1 MGQHVEADVRFTDIF
16 DGELLLKEGSIGIG
30 MRPDQAGPYKLLLGA
45 LTGCFHS
52 TFLDVAVK
60 KRLTF
65 KSVSYHLEGEK
76 RDEVPQTLSVLHL
89 SIKVEGADNEK
100 QILRCFELAE
110 KYCSIYTTLSKVAQL
125 SYEVSFI

>member
-1 MGQHVEADVRFTDIF
+1 MGQHVEADVHFTDVF
-16 DGELLLKEGSIGIG
+16 DGELMLKEGSIKIG
-30 MRPDQAGPYKLLLGA
+30 MNPDQAGPYKLLLGA

-76 RDEVPQTLSVLHL
+76 RDEVPQTLKVLHL
-89 SIKVEGADNEK
+89 VIRVEGADN
-100 QILRCFELAE
+100 QTQMLRCFELAE

>member
-1 MGQHVEADVRFTDIF
+1 MGQHVEADVRFSDIF
-16 DGELLLKEGSIGIG
+16 DGELLLKEGSIKIG
-30 MRPDQAGPYKLLLGA
+30 MNPDQAGPYRLLLGA

-65 KSVSYHLEGEK
+65 KSVRYHLEGEK
-76 RDEVPQTLSVLHL
+76 RDEVPQTLKVLHL
-89 SIKVEGADNEK
+89 AIEVEGADNHK

-110 KYCSIYTTLSKVAQL
+110 KYCSIYTTLSHVALL

>member
-1 MGQHVEADVRFTDIF
+1 MGQHVEADVRFSDVF
-16 DGELLLKEGSIGIG
+16 DGELMLKEGSIGIG
-30 MRPDQAGPYKLLLGA
+30 MKPDQAGPYKLLLAA

-65 KSVSYHLEGEK
+65 KSVSYRLEGEK
-76 RDEVPQTLSVLHL
+76 RDEVPQTLSVLHIT
-89 SIKVEGADNEK
+89 IKVEGADNQT
-100 QILRCFELAE
+100 QIHRCFELAE

>member
-1 MGQHVEADVRFTDIF
+1 MGQHVEADVRFTDVF
-16 DGELLLKEGSIGIG
+16 DGELLLKEGSIKIG
-30 MRPDQAGPYKLLLGA
+30 MNPDQAGPYKLLLGA

-65 KSVSYHLEGEK
+65 KNVSYHLEGEK
-76 RDEVPQTLSVLHL
+76 RDEVPQTLKVLHL
-89 SIKVEGADNEK
+89 VIRVEGADNHT

-125 SYEVSFI
+125 SYDVSFI